1 MRPILF
7 WVLGAIMSALVGYKI
22 HAVPMAY
29 AMMGIWGQDGAIVQ
43 LAGLRMIALFVQRGH
58 GVQFALISVQ
68 EMAHVTIVGLCG
80 PI

>member
-43 LAGLRMIALFVQRGH
+43 LAGLRMIALFV
-58 GVQFALISVQ
+58 
-68 EMAHVTIVGLCG
+68 
-80 PI
+80 